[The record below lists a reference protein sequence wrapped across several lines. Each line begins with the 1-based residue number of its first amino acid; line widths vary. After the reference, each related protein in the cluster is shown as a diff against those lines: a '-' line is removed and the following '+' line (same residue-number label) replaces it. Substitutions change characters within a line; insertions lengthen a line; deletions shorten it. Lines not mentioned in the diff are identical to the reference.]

1 MYEVWGEGNSK
12 EELIEAVSSYPE
24 ERKAPYLAKDHT
36 FKIVVDRF
44 GKVLSS
50 SEQKA
55 CIESID
61 YVPFQVYTLLYF
73 CFFLMLFFF
82 KIARGGWRFLNS
94 HELFCFSCTLL
105 LCSSSLLS

>member
-12 EELIEAVSSYPE
+12 EELIDAVSSYPE

-61 YVPFQVYTLLYF
+61 YVPFQVYTLLHF
-73 CFFLMLFFF
+73 CFFLMYFF
-82 KIARGGWRFLNS
+82 KKIALEEDVDFSILMSYFVSLAPCSRAS
-94 HELFCFSCTLL
+94 VLF
-105 LCSSSLLS
+105 